1 MLFSTKTNNNQ
12 AKRMQT
18 DREKEERW
26 AKGRAKREKKRE
38 KEREG
43 GEKTRD
49 TERRRWIAVYN
60 IGRIVSAGYLFGLFV
75 ILENQFSVWIVAE
88 YG

>member
-49 TERRRWIAVYN
+49 TERRR
-60 IGRIVSAGYLFGLFV
+60 
-75 ILENQFSVWIVAE
+75 
-88 YG
+88 